1 MIFFIKKPPIDSNE
15 NLNQQEATYKKTIYR
30 DFNGNEIKVELD
42 KKLQKEFKKRR
53 REEFNMIY
61 ERRKHIDLYITDD
74 EKEILLVN
82 KKSLD
87 DEVEEKIAEEEI
99 IKEIWKL
106 PSPQNK
112 RVFMKLIN
120 KYSLTKIAKIE
131 GTSIPA
137 IKFSIDKGMESLRKN
152 IKNSKKFKKF

>member
-1 MIFFIKKPPIDSNE
+1 MKKIIIDDYEITIQNGVYTK
-15 NLNQQEATYKKTIYR
+15 AIYR

-112 RVFMKLIN
+112 RIFMKLIN

-152 IKNSKKFKKF
+152 IKNSKKFKKFWKKT

>member
-1 MIFFIKKPPIDSNE
+1 MKKIIIDDYEITIQNGVYTK
-15 NLNQQEATYKKTIYR
+15 AIYR
-30 DFNGNEIKVELD
+30 DFNENEIKVELD

-131 GTSIPA
+131 GVSIKA
-137 IKFSIDKGMESLRKN
+137 IQLSVDIGMENLRNNLK
-152 IKNSKKFKKF
+152 KSKKFKKF

>member
-1 MIFFIKKPPIDSNE
+1 
-15 NLNQQEATYKKTIYR
+15 
-30 DFNGNEIKVELD
+30 
-42 KKLQKEFKKRR
+42 
-53 REEFNMIY
+53 MIY

>member
-1 MIFFIKKPPIDSNE
+1 MKKIIIDDYEITVE
-15 NLNQQEATYKKTIYR
+15 NGVFTNAIYR

-120 KYSLTKIAKIE
+120 NYSLTKIAKIE
-131 GTSIPA
+131 GVSVAA
-137 IKFSIDKGMESLRKN
+137 IKYSIDKGIESLRKKL
-152 IKNSKKFKKF
+152 KNFKKF